1 MTMNNQQMVAWF
13 RHSAPYIN
21 AHRGKT
27 FVLMLGGEAVAH
39 PNFINTIHDIALLNS
54 LGVRLVLA
62 VGARPQIESQLE
74 KAGLAANYHQG
85 LRITDVAMLEV
96 VKQAMGAVRCE
107 VEALLSTGLA
117 NSPMHGA
124 GIRVVSGNFVTAKP
138 IGVRD
143 GVDFQHTGEVRKIDK
158 HSIHTALQNGRVV
171 LLPCI
176 GYSSTGEV
184 FNLSVEDVATKAAM
198 ALGADKLVSFI
209 EPAGIESEAGELLR
223 EIKPGDCAALLNNFA
238 LDNQLRNSV
247 RACYN
252 AIENGVHRAHL
263 ISYANDGAL
272 LEELFTRDGSGTL
285 ITQLHYE
292 QVRVA
297 TIDDIGGILGLIEP
311 LEQQGS
317 LVRRSRERLEA
328 EIDHFTVIER
338 DGAILACIALYPYA
352 DNATAE
358 VACVAT
364 HPDYRNG
371 SRASVLL
378 SAVEEK
384 ARKAGL
390 ESLFVLTTQ
399 TAHWFVEKGFEQQGI
414 DALPMEKK
422 ALYNYQR
429 NSKVFFK
436 TL

>member
-1 MTMNNQQMVAWF
+1 MNNQQMVAWF

-27 FVLMLGGEAVAH
+27 FVLMLGGEAVGH
-39 PNFINTIHDIALLNS
+39 PNFVNTIHDIALLNS

-62 VGARPQIESQLE
+62 VGARPQIENQL
-74 KAGLAANYHQG
+74 ALMGLDARFHQG
-85 LRITDVAMLEV
+85 LRVTDKAMLEV
-96 VKQAMGAVRCE
+96 VKQAMGSVRCE

-158 HSIHTALQNGRVV
+158 QSIHIALQHGRVV
-171 LLPCI
+171 LLPCV
-176 GYSSTGEV
+176 GYSATGEM

-198 ALGADKLVSFI
+198 ALGADKIIAFT
-209 EPAGIESEAGELLR
+209 EKAGVENEKGSLLKEL
-223 EIKPGDCAALLNNFA
+223 KPGDCASLLNNPC
-238 LDNQLRNSV
+238 LDNNQRNSI

-252 AIENGVHRAHL
+252 AVQNGVHRAHL

-285 ITQLHYE
+285 ITQMHYE
-292 QVRVA
+292 QIREAV
-297 TIDDIGGILGLIEP
+297 IDDIGGILELIEP
-311 LEQQGS
+311 LEQEGI

-328 EIDHFTVIER
+328 EIEHFTVIER
-338 DGAILACIALYPYA
+338 DGTILACMAMYPSA
-352 DNATAE
+352 DKQTAE

-378 SAVEEK
+378 HAVEQK
-384 ARKAGL
+384 AREMGL
-390 ESLFVLTTQ
+390 LSLFVLTTQ
-399 TAHWFVEKGFEQQGI
+399 TAHWFLEKGFEEEGI
-414 DALPMEKK
+414 DALPVERK
-422 ALYNYQR
+422 ALYNFQR

-436 TL
+436 RL